1 VGLARKGVIMKAL
14 GIERVVIVVKDVE
27 KAAKQYSEL
36 LGVSF
41 WDAGIQEKQGVHAMV
56 SWEAGIELMSPVT
69 PTSAAAVFLQKKGEG
84 VFGVAW
90 DVKDLKEADAHL
102 AEKGIPVVDRFEFKN
117 TPGHKYF
124 NEIIVHPKATSGI
137 FSILVERE
145 EE

>member
-1 VGLARKGVIMKAL
+1 MKAL

-27 KAAKQYSEL
+27 KAAKRYSEL

-41 WDAGIQEKQGVHAMV
+41 WDAGVQEKQGVRAMV
-56 SWEAGIELMSPVT
+56 SWEGGIELMSPVS
-69 PTSAAAVFLQKKGEG
+69 PTSAAAIFLEKKGEG

-102 AEKGIPVVDRFEFKN
+102 AKKGFQVLDRFEFTN

-124 NEIIVHPKATSGI
+124 NEIIVHPKVTNGI